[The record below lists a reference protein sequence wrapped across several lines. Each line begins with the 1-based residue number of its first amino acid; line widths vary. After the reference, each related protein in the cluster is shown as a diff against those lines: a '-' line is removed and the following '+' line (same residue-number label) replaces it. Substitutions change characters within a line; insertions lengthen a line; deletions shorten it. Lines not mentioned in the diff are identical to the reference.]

1 METLTRARHAQKRIF
16 KAQRRLWLLQAAL
29 WPTLAVAGIG
39 AVAAAVVRYRG
50 RADGPVSAVPSP
62 TDGLPHL

>member
-16 KAQRRLWLLQAAL
+16 RAQRRLWLLQAAL
-29 WPTLAVAGIG
+29 WPTVALAGIG
-39 AVAAAVVRYRG
+39 AVAALVMRYRG
-50 RADGPVSAVPSP
+50 RADGPASAVPSP